1 MERITDQLGANL
13 NVAKTTNDELVGHM
27 NQRFDSFLKNSNMQL
42 QVIGES
48 QSNHLISFQKELKG
62 LTDSNETKFNS
73 LRESLS
79 KSITDIRMD
88 MNRRLES
95 IQTDN
100 SKQLEKM
107 RETVDEKLHKTL
119 EDRLGKSFEIVS
131 KQLIEVQNGLG
142 EMKNLATGV
151 GDLKRVLTNVKT
163 RGVMGEIQLGNLL
176 DQVLTPEQY
185 GVNVATIPGSR
196 CHVEFAIKFPGR
208 EDNGKHIWLPIDSKF
223 PMDRYDQLQDAY
235 DATDK
240 EQIQLARKAMFTA
253 IKTIAKDINEK
264 YISPPHTTD
273 FGIMF
278 LPTEGIYAEVVRDT
292 ELTQKLQ
299 QDYKIILAGPMNL
312 SAMLNSLQMGFRSL
326 AIEKRS
332 SEVWKILGG
341 VKTEFGKF
349 GGVLEKV
356 QKKLNEASTTLDKA
370 GVRTRAIERN
380 LRQVE
385 ALPEGRESEGGLP
398 FDDGLDMGD
407 FVSVPS

>member
-1 MERITDQLGANL
+1 
-13 NVAKTTNDELVGHM
+13 
-27 NQRFDSFLKNSNMQL
+27 
-42 QVIGES
+42 
-48 QSNHLISFQKELKG
+48 
-62 LTDSNETKFNS
+62 
-73 LRESLS
+73 
-79 KSITDIRMD
+79 
-88 MNRRLES
+88 
-95 IQTDN
+95 
-100 SKQLEKM
+100 M

-119 EDRLGKSFEIVS
+119 EDRLGKSFELVS
-131 KQLIEVQNGLG
+131 KQLIEVQKGLG
-142 EMKNLATGV
+142 EMQSLATGV

-176 DQVLTPEQY
+176 DQVLTPDQY
-185 GVNVATIPGSR
+185 AVNVSTIPGSR
-196 CHVEFAIKFPGR
+196 CHVEFAIKFPGK

-223 PMDRYDQLQDAY
+223 PMNRYEQLHDSYESGDKDQVQA
-235 DATDK
+235 AK
-240 EQIQLARKAMFTA
+240 KAMFAT
-253 IKTIAKDINEK
+253 IKTMAKDMKEK
-264 YISPPHTTD
+264 YIAPPHTTD
-273 FGIMF
+273 FGILF

-292 ELTQKLQ
+292 ELMQKLQ
-299 QDYKIILAGPMNL
+299 QEYKIILAGPMNL

-349 GGVLEKV
+349 GGVLDKV

-385 ALPEGRESEGGLP
+385 ALPEGKESEAALP

-407 FVSVPS
+407 FVAVPELT